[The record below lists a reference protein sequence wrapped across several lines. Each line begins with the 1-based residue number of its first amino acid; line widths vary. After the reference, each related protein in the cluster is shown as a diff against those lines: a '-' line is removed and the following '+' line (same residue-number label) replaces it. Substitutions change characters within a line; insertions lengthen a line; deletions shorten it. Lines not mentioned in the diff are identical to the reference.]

1 MGKKPEAD
9 ATQAKALEKA
19 TGLQLHVYGRGL
31 QIQKKQEEG
40 FAIFKI
46 NIQKRPSE
54 WYTHGEISR
63 MASAKGDFP
72 TALKEMKLALAG
84 APDATK
90 TQIQGLI
97 ARLEKNQDINP
108 I

>member
-1 MGKKPEAD
+1 MGKKQDAD
-9 ATQAKALEKA
+9 ATKAKALDKA
-19 TGLQLHVYGRGL
+19 TGVQLHVYGRGL
-31 QIQKKQEEG
+31 QIQKKQDEA
-40 FAIFKI
+40 FVIFKM
-46 NIQKRPSE
+46 NVEKRPNE
-54 WYTHGEISR
+54 WYTHGELSR

-90 TQIQGLI
+90 SQIQGLI